1 MGKKKNNKIGTV
13 YSTNPDFDYEYDNND
28 EEMYLTPDKQNLKIL
43 LDAKARKGKK
53 VTLVEGFVGGADRLK
68 ELAKLLKSKCG
79 VGGSAKDGQIIIQG
93 DFRDKIQS
101 ILEDAGYN
109 CKVRR

>member
-13 YSTNPDFDYEYDNND
+13 YSTNPDFEYEYENQ
-28 EEMYLTPDKQNLKIL
+28 EEDMYLAPDKQHLKVL

-79 VGGSAKDGQIIIQG
+79 VGGSSKDGQIIIQG
-93 DFRDKIQS
+93 DFRDKIQQ
-101 ILEDAGYN
+101 ILEAEGYN